1 MRHLIVCCDGTW
13 QNIAQQSNVSR
24 FHSAVV
30 TPTGHPTPHYVKG
43 AGVSR
48 NVVARIRGGLTGADL
63 SAGITDGYRWLVTHH
78 RAGDRIAL
86 FGFSR
91 GAYTARSIA
100 GMIGRVGL
108 VDGSRLDVDG
118 VRDATAR
125 AYRRYRAGGD
135 ASWSTGLDLAHVPG
149 DPDIPVEFVGVWD
162 TVGSLGIPAYIG
174 IPDVFGSRRRY
185 EFLDVTLNPH
195 IPHARHA
202 IALDELRGPFRPT
215 LWRDVD
221 PRQDVEQVWFP
232 GDHCDVGGGH
242 GDKQL
247 SDGALDW
254 MMREVTA
261 AVGIRFDRSRIP
273 GFDPDPTGPA
283 HGGRTGLVGAAL
295 EAAYQPRPRA
305 VPRVDHRTPD
315 VVVDVSA
322 YQRQQKVPGY
332 RPTTT
337 LAQPGDSGRVDVPA
351 DRSWT
356 DTGLHLEPGTYRF
369 TAAGQW
375 RSAGFAAGPGGD
387 TSTWRPSG
395 NLFSRVIGVAEKGL
409 RALVANPEAEL
420 PGTRREPDLPWMS
433 LVGVVANESTDQ
445 RGEVVPDERIAI
457 GAGTTA
463 RVTRAGYLH
472 VYANDALAFY
482 GNNDGVVHLTVER
495 VPIDNR

>member
-24 FHSAVV
+24 FRAAVV
-30 TPTGHPTPHYVKG
+30 TPPGDPEPHYVKG

-48 NVVARIRGGLTGADL
+48 NPVARIRSGLTGADL

-100 GMIGRVGL
+100 GMIARVGL
-108 VDGSRLDVDG
+108 VDGSRLDADG
-118 VRDATAR
+118 VRAATAW
-125 AYRRYRAGGD
+125 AYRRYRGGPSSAGP
-135 ASWSTGLDLAHVPG
+135 DLAYVPG
-149 DPDIPVEFVGVWD
+149 EPDIPVEFVGVWD
-162 TVGSLGIPAYIG
+162 TVGSLGIPAYVG
-174 IPDVFGSRRRY
+174 IPDVLGSRKRY
-185 EFLDVTLNPH
+185 EFLDVTLNRH

-221 PRQDVEQVWFP
+221 PGQDVEQVWFP
-232 GDHCDVGGGH
+232 GDHCDVGGGQ
-242 GDKQL
+242 GAKQL

-261 AVGIRFDRSRIP
+261 AVGIRFDRGRIP
-273 GFDPDPTGPA
+273 GFDPDPTGPQ
-283 HGGRTGLVGAAL
+283 HGARDGLIGAAM

-305 VPRVDHRTPD
+305 VPRVDHRTPSPE
-315 VVVDVSA
+315 VDVTA
-322 YQRQQKVPGY
+322 HQRQQKVPGY
-332 RPTTT
+332 RPSTT
-337 LAQPGDSGRVDVPA
+337 LARPGDSGRVDVRA

-356 DTGLHLEPGTYRF
+356 DTGLYLEPGTYRF
-369 TAAGQW
+369 TATGQW
-375 RSAGFAAGPGGD
+375 RSAGFAAGPAGD
-387 TSTWRPSG
+387 TSTWHLSG
-395 NLFSRVIGVAEKGL
+395 NLFSRVVGLAESGL
-409 RALVANPEAEL
+409 RRLVGNPEAEL
-420 PGTRREPDLPWMS
+420 LGTRREPDLPWMS
-433 LVGVVANESTDQ
+433 LVGVVANESTDR
-445 RGEVVPDERIAI
+445 RGGTVRDERIPI

-463 RVTRAGYLH
+463 TVTRPGYLH

-482 GNNDGVVHLTVER
+482 GNNDGAMQLTVER
-495 VPIDNR
+495 LPIDN